1 MNHSMDYV
9 QDCFLVFDK
18 VGDSRIDKRQVG
30 DLVRALGL
38 NPTNKDIDRVTRSA
52 AAERMTFDE
61 FVPVYQS
68 LEKAEGEREFD
79 VASFY
84 EGFKVFDTDNKGSL
98 KEAELKDILT
108 RLGER
113 LSEGEAQAILSA
125 VVDSDGRVAV
135 DKLVKYVTNTN

>member
-68 LEKAEGEREFD
+68 LEKVLVYIMNRF
-79 VASFY
+79 F
-84 EGFKVFDTDNKGSL
+84 L
-98 KEAELKDILT
+98 PLHWDIKT
-108 RLGER
+108 K
-113 LSEGEAQAILSA
+113 LSEL
-125 VVDSDGRVAV
+125 GREEFP
-135 DKLVKYVTNTN
+135 

>member
-1 MNHSMDYV
+1 M
-9 QDCFLVFDK
+9 
-18 VGDSRIDKRQVG
+18 
-30 DLVRALGL
+30 
-38 NPTNKDIDRVTRSA
+38 
-52 AAERMTFDE
+52 
-61 FVPVYQS
+61 
-68 LEKAEGEREFD
+68 
-79 VASFY
+79 ASFY